1 MTLTTI
7 GDENETFFLIQS
19 TVNFKKYRF
28 LPEILYPPVPRFI
41 GVTTMKPWNVA
52 VRSMPPPP
60 AIGLVP

>member
-7 GDENETFFLIQS
+7 GDENETLFDSIYSKFQ
-19 TVNFKKYRF
+19 KYRF